1 MLDTTRSEEAFRIAC
16 RVIPGGVDS
25 PVRAA
30 RAVGRNP
37 VFLARGEGSHVW
49 DVDGNGYVDYVG
61 SWGPLICGHAHPA
74 VVEALC
80 RAAQQ
85 GSSFGAPTEAETAL
99 AEEIRRAYDAVEM
112 VRFVNSGTEATM
124 SALRLA
130 RGATGRDY
138 IVKFEGCYHGHSDG
152 LLVKAGSGALTNGRP
167 SSAGVPKDVAEKTLV
182 ARYNDSESVAALFE
196 EYRERIAAVIV
207 EPVAGNMGVVP
218 PDPGFLLDLRAL
230 TLEQGTV
237 LIFDEVMTGFRVD
250 YGGASRYYGVLPDL
264 VCLGKV
270 IGGGLPLAA
279 FGGRADLMQGLAPL
293 GPVYQAGTLSGNP
306 LAVAGGLATLKLLQ
320 EPGTYESLF
329 KAAADLADGLE
340 GIARD
345 CGVPLQVN
353 RVGLCSRPSSRT
365 SRWSTTRAPATPMPT
380 GSPATTGPCWRRGST
395 WPRASSRRRSSRRPT
410 AGRTSRSRWSR
421 PSASCAPYSASR
433 GTCVQLEDEFATER
447 G

>member
-1 MLDTTRSEEAFRIAC
+1 MLDTTRSEEAYRLAC
-16 RVIPGGVDS
+16 QVIPGGVDS

-49 DVDGNGYVDYVG
+49 DVDGNDYVDYVG
-61 SWGPLICGHAHPA
+61 SWGPLICGHAHPD

-80 RAAQQ
+80 RAARL
-85 GSSFGAPTEAETAL
+85 GSTFGAPTEAETSL

-112 VRFVNSGTEATM
+112 VRLVNSGTEATM

-167 SSAGVPKDVAEKTLV
+167 SSSGVPASVAEKTLV
-182 ARYNDSESVAALFE
+182 AQYNDSASVAALFE

-230 TLEQGTV
+230 TLEQGSV

-250 YGGASRYYGVLPDL
+250 YSGASRYYGVLPDL

-279 FGGRADLMQGLAPL
+279 FGGRADLMEGLAPQ

-320 EPGTYESLF
+320 EPGTYERLF
-329 KAAADLADGLE
+329 ETTAVLTEGLE
-340 GIARD
+340 DIARRV
-345 CGVPLQVN
+345 GVPLCVN
-353 RVGLCSRPSSRT
+353 RVGAMFSAFFTDEPVTDYRSACNADAEKFARYYRAMLEAGVYLAPSQFEAT
-365 SRWSTTRAPATPMPT
+365 FVSTAHSEQDIAFTLEQAERAM
-380 GSPATTGPCWRRGST
+380 
-395 WPRASSRRRSSRRPT
+395 RA
-410 AGRTSRSRWSR
+410 
-421 PSASCAPYSASR
+421 
-433 GTCVQLEDEFATER
+433 L
-447 G
+447 